1 MSETLQSVGID
12 LGTSTTQLIH
22 SRLTLENTAP
32 AFTVPRM
39 EISKREI
46 LYRSPIHFTPLLNA
60 DTLDAAAIGDLIAGE
75 YDRAGIRPEEIQTGA
90 VIITGETA
98 RKENARAVLAAIS
111 HLAGTFVVA
120 TAGPALESVLA
131 ARGAGADVYAR
142 EHGKW
147 VLHLDIGGGTTNLAR
162 IDPRGKIVETG
173 CLNVGG
179 RLVKLDPQGTVTYVS
194 PVLKGFPAPRVGE
207 RATPETLS
215 PLLDRLVAVLEEA
228 VGLSPPTALLLGQI
242 TDKTVKTDPMPEVL
256 SFSGGVAALLEQE
269 EPWLAYGDLGVLLA
283 AKIRASKL
291 MALPHILGR
300 ETIRATVVGAGSH
313 ATELSGSTVYY
324 RSVAFPLQDL
334 PVAAW
339 TEQALREPA
348 AVALPGRVVTGYDS
362 LIRLAEGLTRA
373 ASTLPPGAP
382 LAVVLEQDVAK
393 ALGQALATLLP
404 PERPI
409 LCLDSLSLPPE
420 SFLDVAAPVGGG
432 TALPVVIKTLA
443 FS

>member
-1 MSETLQSVGID
+1 MTETLQSVGID

-22 SRLTLENTAP
+22 SRLTLQNTAP

-39 EISKREI
+39 EIAGREI

-60 DTLDAAAIGDLIAGE
+60 DTLDAEAIADLIARE

-98 RKENARAVLAAIS
+98 RKENAQAVLAAIA

-120 TAGPALESVLA
+120 TAGPDLESILA
-131 ARGAGADVYAR
+131 ARGAGADAYAR
-142 EHGKW
+142 EHGVW

-162 IDPRGKIVETG
+162 IDPQGRIVKTD
-173 CLNVGG
+173 CINVGG
-179 RLVKLDPQGTVTYVS
+179 RLVKFDPQGTVTYVS
-194 PVLKGFPAPRVGE
+194 PVLKDFPAPRVGE
-207 RATPETLS
+207 RATPESLT
-215 PLLDRLVAVLEEA
+215 PLLDRLVEKLEEA
-228 VGLSPPTALLLGQI
+228 VGESPPT
-242 TDKTVKTDPMPEVL
+242 L

-291 MALPHILGR
+291 MKGAYILGR

-313 ATELSGSTVYY
+313 ATELSGSTVFY
-324 RSVAFPLQDL
+324 RGMAFPLQDL

-339 TEQALREPA
+339 AGQALLEPV
-348 AVALPGRVVTGYDS
+348 AVALPGRAVSGYGD
-362 LIRLAEGLTRA
+362 LVRLAEQLTKAA
-373 ASTLPPGAP
+373 ASLPPGAP

-404 PERPI
+404 PDRPI

>member
-60 DTLDAAAIGDLIAGE
+60 DTLDAAAIGDLITGE
-75 YDRAGIRPEEIQTGA
+75 YDRAGICPEEIQTGA

-162 IDPRGKIVETG
+162 IDPQGKIVETG

-256 SFSGGVAALLEQE
+256 SFSGGVAAQLEQE
-269 EPWLAYGDLGVLLA
+269 EPWLAYGDQGVLLA
-283 AKIRASKL
+283 AKIRASRL

-313 ATELSGSTVYY
+313 ATELSGSTVFY
-324 RSVAFPLQDL
+324 RGVAFPLQDL

-409 LCLDSLSLPPE
+409 LCLDSLSLPSE

>member
-215 PLLDRLVAVLEEA
+215 PLLDRLVAVLEES

-283 AKIRASKL
+283 AKIHASKL

-324 RSVAFPLQDL
+324 RGVAFPLQDL

>member
-1 MSETLQSVGID
+1 MEALLDILNEVPQFG
-12 LGTSTTQLIH
+12 QL
-22 SRLTLENTAP
+22 LAAVDGGGCP
-32 AFTVPRM
+32 AAVSGLSAVHRA
-39 EISKREI
+39 
-46 LYRSPIHFTPLLNA
+46 HF
-60 DTLDAAAIGDLIAGE
+60 AAALGRRTGRPVVMLCADEGEAG
-75 YDRAGIRPEEIQTGA
+75 RM
-90 VIITGETA
+90 A
-98 RKENARAVLAAIS
+98 RDLAALS
-111 HLAGTFVVA
+111 GKPVLQLPGREFTFHNAATVSRQWEHRRLSVLRAMDGGAPFVVA

-162 IDPRGKIVETG
+162 IDPQGKIVETG

-283 AKIRASKL
+283 AKIRASRL

-313 ATELSGSTVYY
+313 ATELSGSTVFY
-324 RSVAFPLQDL
+324 RGVAFPLQDL

-339 TEQALREPA
+339 TGQGLREPA

-373 ASTLPPGAP
+373 ASTLPPCAP